1 MSASDKR
8 NIAVVTA
15 CMRSDG
21 TPAFVKTEVGVTD
34 EQAANGEQFYLVEA
48 ELLEA
53 GYEEPFVHFPEDEA
67 PAFLFPAVETSPG
80 VETETIVLSLP
91 EGA

>member
-1 MSASDKR
+1 MSASDKQP
-8 NIAVVTA
+8 IAVVTA
-15 CMRSDG
+15 CMRRDG
-21 TPAFVKTEVGVTD
+21 TPTFAKTEVAVTD
-34 EQAANGEQFYLVEA
+34 EEVENGVQFYLVEA

-53 GYEEPFVHFPEDEA
+53 GFEEPFVHFPENEA
-67 PAFLFPAVETSPG
+67 PVFLFPAVETSPG